1 MIQEISSIFTVANSL
16 WNNLLEPVGTK
27 ATTWNDIFYK
37 FHCPTPEKPYLAT
50 MLNSK

>member
-27 ATTWNDIFYK
+27 ATTWNDIFSINFTAQHRK
-37 FHCPTPEKPYLAT
+37 
-50 MLNSK
+50 NRI

>member
-1 MIQEISSIFTVANSL
+1 MIQEISSIFSVANNL

-27 ATTWNDIFYK
+27 VTGNDIFKK
-37 FHCPTPEKPYLAT
+37 FHCPTPERPYLAT